1 MTELIS
7 AILETPLYILLF
19 GSGGVL
25 VIIVAIVSVIIQRK
39 KSNFDSTINVRK
51 SKKTE
56 IKNNSLRNQSI
67 QVEKSEDT
75 TISGNKWG

>member
-7 AILETPLYILLF
+7 EILETPLYILLF

-75 TISGNKWG
+75 TISGNK

>member
-1 MTELIS
+1 MAELIS
-7 AILETPLYILLF
+7 TILETPLYILLF

-25 VIIVAIVSVIIQRK
+25 VIIVAIVSVIIQKK

-75 TISGNKWG
+75 TISGNK

>member
-1 MTELIS
+1 MVEFFST
-7 AILETPLYILLF
+7 ILKNPLYILLF

-25 VIIVAIVSVIIQRK
+25 AIIVAIMSIIQK
-39 KSNFDSTINVRK
+39 KSNFDNAINVRK

-56 IKNNSLRNQSI
+56 IIDNSLQNQLI

-75 TISGNKWG
+75 TISGNK

>member
-1 MTELIS
+1 MTELIGT
-7 AILETPLYILLF
+7 ILENPLYILLF

-25 VIIVAIVSVIIQRK
+25 VIIVAIVSVIIQKK

-56 IKNNSLRNQSI
+56 IKNNSLKNQSI

-75 TISGNKWG
+75 TISRNK

>member
-75 TISGNKWG
+75 IISGNK

>member
-75 TISGNKWG
+75 TISGNK